1 MKNKILAAILTVTL
15 AGVMTAC
22 GNNGGG
28 GTADADVYKRQILP
42 FAGKRKSWQKLN
54 YIRMGGLHV
63 IYLQMSECR

>member
-1 MKNKILAAILTVTL
+1 MEKINLNRGWKLH
-15 AGVMTAC
+15 
-22 GNNGGG
+22 
-28 GTADADVYKRQILP
+28 DSP